1 MRSTRLEGTLGMMAR
16 LEHVKTQKAERCSGF
31 LGSVTAGR
39 ECTVLQLGCW
49 SFARGCDLGGSE
61 LIRGTSLSSWL
72 RRSHPSANVAVKTE
86 LFANVEVER
95 RVGVWTWRGC

>member
-1 MRSTRLEGTLGMMAR
+1 MAR

-31 LGSVTAGR
+31 LGSATAGR
-39 ECTVLQLGCW
+39 ECTVLQLGCR

-72 RRSHPSANVAVKTE
+72 RRSHPSASVAVKTE
-86 LFANVEVER
+86 LLHALESSAALVFGR
-95 RVGVWTWRGC
+95 GVDAESSVFQHEAKK

>member
-1 MRSTRLEGTLGMMAR
+1 MMAR

-39 ECTVLQLGCW
+39 ECTVLHLGCR

-72 RRSHPSANVAVKTE
+72 RRSHPSASVAVKTE
-86 LFANVEVER
+86 VFAHVEVER
-95 RVGVWTWRGC
+95 GVVVRAWRGC